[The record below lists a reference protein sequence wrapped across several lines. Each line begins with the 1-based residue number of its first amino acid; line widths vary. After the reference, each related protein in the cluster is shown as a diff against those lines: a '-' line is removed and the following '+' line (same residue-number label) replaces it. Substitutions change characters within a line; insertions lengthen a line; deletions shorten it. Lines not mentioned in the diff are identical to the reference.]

1 MEVSSRQLVIQV
13 WTSEEKFGLGYKGGN
28 HQMVFRPMRQIEVGR
43 WRRGRVGWDR
53 KAAAIELGK
62 PRASR
67 DYFEKVRLVD
77 YVKCCWEVK

>member
-1 MEVSSRQLVIQV
+1 
-13 WTSEEKFGLGYKGGN
+13 
-28 HQMVFRPMRQIEVGR
+28 MVFRPMRQIEVGR